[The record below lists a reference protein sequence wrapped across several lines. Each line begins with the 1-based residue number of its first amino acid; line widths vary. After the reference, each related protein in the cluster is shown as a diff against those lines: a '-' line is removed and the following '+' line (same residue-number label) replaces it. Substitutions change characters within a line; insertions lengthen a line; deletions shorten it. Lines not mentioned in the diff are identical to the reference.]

1 MKRINM
7 KLHEAL
13 IASIAAVFAPI
24 KMAIVTTLL
33 LIFVDLISGIIAAH
47 KRGEKIDSAGLRRT
61 ITKVGTYLTAICL
74 GYLVEIYMIE
84 QFIPLSKLISGAIAL
99 VEIKS
104 CLENLD
110 SINGNSIFKTI
121 IEKLGSINDKK

>member
-1 MKRINM
+1 M
-7 KLHEAL
+7 KLPEAL
-13 IASIAAVFAPI
+13 FASLVAIFAPI
-24 KMAIVTTLL
+24 KAMILITML
-33 LIFVDLISGIIAAH
+33 LILVDLLSGVLAAH

-74 GYLVEIYMIE
+74 GFLVETYMIE
-84 QFIPLSKLISGAIAL
+84 QIIPLSKLISGAIAL

-110 SINGNSIFKTI
+110 SINGSSIFKTI
-121 IEKLGSINDKK
+121 IEKLGSVNDKNKE